1 MPRTDDDTWS
11 ITESVGATALF
22 VASARAFEARKADR
36 LATDQFAEP
45 LAKAAGGEWAQALR
59 GEGPIYDVLGQGWF
73 GEHFQ
78 RFQGAR
84 TKYFDEVFAR
94 AAAAG
99 VLQFVILASGL
110 DSRAYR
116 LAYPNG
122 SRVFELD
129 QPQVLEYKARTL
141 SEIGAKPATGRV
153 TVPIDLRHD
162 WPAALTASGFDPAK
176 PTAWLIEGLLMYLPP
191 EAETLLFERVVALS
205 APGSWAGIEHMQ
217 PIEADAMVQSMRAF
231 EPGPARGGAG
241 SHEDFADLIYNDPR
255 PDPVQWFAAKGWAA
269 EGVPLA
275 EHMAQLGCPVEAP
288 VPGQPVP
295 ATPFSTT
302 TLVAARLQP

>member
-22 VASARAFEARKADR
+22 VATARAFEARKADR

-45 LAKAAGGEWAQALR
+45 LTREAGGEWTQALR
-59 GEGPIYDVLGQGWF
+59 GEGPIFEMLGQGWF

-84 TKYFDEVFAR
+84 TEYFDGVFAK

-116 LAYPNG
+116 LAFPDG

-162 WPAALTASGFDPAK
+162 WPKALTVAGFDPTK
-176 PTAWLIEGLLMYLPP
+176 PAAWLVEGLLMYLPP
-191 EAETLLFERVVALS
+191 EAETLLLERMVALS

-217 PIEADAMVQSMRAF
+217 PIDAEAMLRDMRNFTPDSAK
-231 EPGPARGGAG
+231 GGTG
-241 SHEDFADLIYNDPR
+241 SYENFADLIYNDPR
-255 PDPVQWFAAKGWAA
+255 PDPVQWLAAKGWAA
-269 EGVPLA
+269 QGVPLA
-275 EHMAQLGCPVEAP
+275 EHMAQLGCPIQAP

-295 ATPFSTT
+295 STSFSTT
-302 TLVAARLQP
+302 TLVAAHLQP